1 MNKILILLAFIFPC
15 MLLSCT
21 KEGAGF
27 GNQTYYGAFSAELLA
42 LPGATTLDVYVEG
55 TKIDTL
61 AAGRIIGN
69 DIPKRLTAGETT
81 TISFKKA
88 GTNSVVLDTT
98 ITVTAGEKVGLKI
111 AYSEALGINAFTAAS
126 DGSVGADST
135 AFFLFNGLPEGAV
148 AEEKVDVYLF
158 KMNKADGSFEET
170 DIVFKDAVRGKL
182 HPHMTTIRMTD
193 DDGSAIIYTFKIK
206 SQATGAFIVDGIGS
220 EYLSPYFE
228 AGKREII
235 TLNAIDLGGLYMF
248 LPDYAIY

>member
-1 MNKILILLAFIFPC
+1 MNKISILLIFIFPC

-21 KEGAGF
+21 KEDAGF
-27 GNQTYYGAFSAELLA
+27 GNETYYGAFSAELLA
-42 LPGATTLDVYVEG
+42 LPGAATLDVYVEG

-69 DIPKRLTAGETT
+69 DIPKRLTAGVTT
-81 TISFKKA
+81 TITFKKA
-88 GTNSVVLDTT
+88 GIDLVVLDTT
-98 ITVTAGEKVGLKI
+98 ITVTAGQKVGLKI
-111 AYSEALGINAFTAAS
+111 AYSEVLGINAFTGAS
-126 DGSVGADST
+126 GGSVGADST

-148 AEEKVDVYLF
+148 GDEKVDAYLF

-170 DIVFKDAVRGKL
+170 GIVFKDAARGKL
-182 HPHMTTIRMTD
+182 HPHMATVRVTD
-193 DDGSAIIYTFKIK
+193 DDGSPIIYTFKIK
-206 SQATGAFIVDGIGS
+206 SQATGAFIMDGIGS

-235 TLNAIDLGGLYMF
+235 TLNALDLGGLYMY